1 MTKTKAIIMTTA
13 LLLAS
18 PAIANAS
25 PLNQQKCDNPGALI
39 RANNS
44 KFVCSPEGGRNVW
57 RRVNGAT
64 TIGAIVNT
72 LPRYSLLAGALRQ
85 AGLDTALVAPG
96 PFTLFAPRNS
106 AFLSLPKPTLDYLL
120 DPTNVAMLR
129 QVLLHHV
136 VSGSLR
142 ANDLETKS
150 YTALDGTAL
159 KVVIRKSGITID
171 GSRVTMGDVIATNGV
186 IHGVSRVI
194 VPTSLVLP

>member
-1 MTKTKAIIMTTA
+1 MTTA

-57 RRVNGAT
+57 RRINGAT
-64 TIGAIVNT
+64 TVGSIIDV
-72 LPRYSLLAGALRQ
+72 LPRYSLLASALKQ
-85 AGLDTALVAPG
+85 TGLDTALVAPG

-106 AFLSLPKPTLDYLL
+106 AFLALPKPTLDYLL
-120 DPTNVAMLR
+120 DPANVAMLR

-142 ANDLETKS
+142 AGDLETKT
-150 YTALDGTAL
+150 YTALDGTSL
-159 KVVIRKSGITID
+159 KVVVLKSGITIS
-171 GSRVTMGDVIATNGV
+171 GSRVTMGDVIGTNGV
-186 IHGVSRVI
+186 IHGVSKVI
-194 VPTSLVLP
+194 VPSSIVLP